1 MTQTPTS
8 ANENTAGNSNE
19 RLIDLAYSM
28 AVEPQR
34 LNALSRILDERLHAL
49 HSAPTLVDG
58 DVKPQEKDS
67 LDKITS
73 HFERAFDLLERQ
85 GRRFNYATGS
95 SRFIDSDTRPSA
107 LFLDNG
113 QVFHAN
119 SAAREMLDFT
129 DGKIP
134 TSERFEIG
142 QYDRL
147 MRDLKTLENHEF
159 DKIISVYNLLS
170 KDGDE
175 QIKMALSRAVGYKGQ
190 TIGRLCTFH
199 IKWLPE
205 MGRQFQAGFELT
217 DVEIAIT
224 KAVVSGVS
232 LKDLADERGRSLATL
247 RTQTK
252 VLLSKL
258 GLHSQVELACLYSGF
273 TQFNLKNPLEQSKA
287 ADNKE
292 PWRAKFTM
300 TLPDKRILQY
310 EMAGPPKGRPVLFFH
325 ALIGG
330 LTLTQA
336 MRDALLAQNIR
347 LIMVWRPS
355 FAGSSPDGKLHG
367 SPERFAADIKY
378 LLDHLSID
386 KCQIIGAISGAIY
399 AYACAQFL
407 PERISGIVNCGG
419 CVPVATQAQ
428 FKKMDKSSRV
438 TLYVARYTPRLLPML
453 MRAMLSNI
461 DAGFDDE
468 FVQELY
474 AKSPYDSEILRDPE
488 LKPLIRDSFPVSA
501 VQGYISFVR
510 DIQVQASKWSYLLK
524 GVTCPVTLLHSDQD
538 PAFPLASVQAFIK
551 NRPNFTLVSHPK
563 SGQLIFFQH
572 SKAMFE
578 ALNTQYENGQAKV
591 LTG

>member
-1 MTQTPTS
+1 MTKSPTS
-8 ANENTAGNSNE
+8 ANENTAHNSNE
-19 RLIDLAYSM
+19 MLIDLAYSM

-49 HSAPTLVDG
+49 HSEPALVDG
-58 DVKPQEKDS
+58 DVKPQEQDS

-107 LFLDNG
+107 LFLENG

-119 SAAREMLDFT
+119 SAASEILDFA

-134 TSERFEIG
+134 TPERFEVG

-147 MRDLKTLENHEF
+147 IRDLKTLENHEF

-205 MGRQFQAGFELT
+205 MGSQFQAGFELT

-232 LKDLADERGRSLATL
+232 LKDLAETRGRSLATI

-273 TQFNLKNPLEQSKA
+273 TQFNLKSPIEQSKA

-292 PWRAKFTM
+292 PWRTKFTM

-347 LIMVWRPS
+347 LVMVWRPS
-355 FAGSSPDGKLHG
+355 FAGSSPDGKLQN
-367 SPERFAADIKY
+367 SPERFAASIEY

-386 KCQIIGAISGAIY
+386 KCQIIGSISGAIY
-399 AYACAQFL
+399 AYACAQLL
-407 PERISGIVNCGG
+407 PKRILGIVNCGG
-419 CVPVATQAQ
+419 CVPVVTQAQ
-428 FKKMDKSSRV
+428 FKKMDTPSRV
-438 TLYVARYTPRLLPML
+438 SLYVARYTPRLLPML
-453 MRAMLSNI
+453 MRAMMTSI
-461 DAGFDDE
+461 DSGFDDE

-474 AKSPYDSEILRDPE
+474 AESPYDSEILRDDE
-488 LKPLIRDSFPVSA
+488 LKPLIRKSFPVST
-501 VQGYISFVR
+501 VQGNLPFVR
-510 DIQVQASKWSYLLK
+510 DIQVQASKWGHLLK

-538 PAFPLASVQAFIK
+538 PAFSLSSVKAFMQDK
-551 NRPNFTLVSHPK
+551 PNFTLISKPK

-572 SKAMFE
+572 AKAIFAALE
-578 ALNTQYENGQAKV
+578 AQFVGGSTES